1 VHVSIARLVSARA
14 WVTFAAVSV
23 LWGIPYLFIKVAV
36 DELSPGFVAWGRVA
50 IAAVILLPIAWKL
63 GALRGLRD
71 RAGAV
76 VGYAACE
83 IAVPFF
89 LIAVGEQYISS
100 SLASILISTMPLMV
114 ALLALRFV
122 PGDRPTGL
130 RLVGLFMGLAGVVAL
145 LGIDVGGDSNELLGA
160 ACVLVA
166 TMGYASATIIIER
179 RLTDRHPL
187 GPVSA
192 SLVLSTIVLAPLA
205 AFSAP
210 SSTPSGDAIAS
221 VIVLG
226 VGCTALALVLFF
238 LLIREAGPSRASV
251 ITYINPV
258 VAVTLG
264 VTLLDESLGPGSIA
278 GLLLILAGSWL
289 ATDGRLPPGLAR
301 RLRPAGSEAR
311 SRPPAARAR

>member
-1 VHVSIARLVSARA
+1 MSARA

-23 LWGIPYLFIKVAV
+23 LWGIPYLFIKIAV
-36 DELSPGFVAWGRVA
+36 EDLSPGFVAWGRVV
-50 IAAVILLPIAWKL
+50 IAAVVLLPIAWKL

-76 VGYAACE
+76 VAYAACE

-89 LIAVGEQYISS
+89 LIAAGEQYVSS

-122 PGDRPTGL
+122 PGDRPTGV
-130 RLVGLFMGLAGVVAL
+130 RLVGLVLGLVGVVAL
-145 LGIDVGGDSNELLGA
+145 LGIDVGGNGNELLGA

-166 TMGYASATIIIER
+166 TVGYASATIIIET
-179 RLTDRHPL
+179 RLTHVHPL
-187 GPVSA
+187 GPVTASVILS
-192 SLVLSTIVLAPLA
+192 SLVLAPIA
-205 AFSAP
+205 AFSWP
-210 SSTPSGDAIAS
+210 SSTPAGDAIAS
-221 VIVLG
+221 VVVLG
-226 VGCTALALVLFF
+226 VGCTAIALVLFF
-238 LLIREAGPSRASV
+238 VLIREAGASRASV

-264 VTLLDESLGPGSIA
+264 VTLLDESLGAAAIV

-289 ATDGRLPPGLAR
+289 ATDGRLPPGLTR
-301 RLRPAGSEAR
+301 RLRPRGPER
-311 SRPPAARAR
+311 RTRPPAARVR